1 MAAPTV
7 TVSLDKP
14 TYAPGEKMTLTV
26 NYADADTKAITLTVV
41 ATDSAGNT
49 SAPTTVTAVIDPVGL
64 TVTSS
69 PVRAWTKVSDTGS
82 VAVFTATA

>member
-26 NYADADTKAITLTVV
+26 NYADADTKTITLTVV
-41 ATDSAGNT
+41 ATDAAGNT
-49 SAPTTVTAVIDPVGL
+49 SAPTTVNAVIDPVGL

-69 PVRAWTKVSDTGS
+69 PARTWTKVSDTGS